1 MGYVKY
7 KDIPNRREPLAGRD
21 HIQHIET
28 NLSPLV
34 PDPGMVAV
42 GSANGVQQLPAAL
55 VSLAAQPVVTVRDR
69 FMAADGTALD
79 AHIPEIGQTWTA
91 YTTGKIQVQGGGA
104 TGPTTGGMSVAVQPA
119 VGKNVRVRARAVLS
133 TTGGVGVVV
142 RAVDSA
148 NFMFAWVDI
157 GAKALRI
164 YGVTEGTTTLLAT
177 TPATTL
183 AAGQTILMDV
193 TASGGFVQLTVPGH
207 GSIQWEAVHDGTGV
221 GLRMPAANAAM
232 RVVSFE
238 VEAITDPVVP
248 RLPSLTATNAPSA
261 LVLPTMYGDTQGT
274 HPDVIDF
281 GASGWQ
287 GYRYWMAWTP
297 HTDGNTAN
305 ENPSITV
312 SDDGTT
318 WTVPPGLTNPV
329 IPPSGTGGVY
339 NSDPDLTFVDGILY
353 MMYRVSNQA
362 GNPEALYVV
371 QSIDGVN
378 WSAPVEVLRGAGT
391 MIVSPAIVHR
401 DGVYHMWSIAS
412 ITPRWR
418 TEYRTAPSIYGPWS
432 APTECVMPMPDP
444 KIDMWHV
451 DVIDHRGRFVA
462 IFSSSDR
469 NQSGSGTNGKLF
481 YAESFDGKQWN
492 MAPTPF
498 LEQGTA
504 GQWDDDKLYRSSAVP
519 TSTGYDLYYSA
530 FGSDGDWRIGR
541 TQVTV
546 TP

>member
-1 MGYVKY
+1 VGYVKY

-104 TGPTTGGMSVAVQPA
+104 TGPTTGGMSVAV
-119 VGKNVRVRARAVLS
+119 LS

-207 GSIQWEAVHDGTGV
+207 GSIQ
-221 GLRMPAANAAM
+221 
-232 RVVSFE
+232 
-238 VEAITDPVVP
+238 
-248 RLPSLTATNAPSA
+248 
-261 LVLPTMYGDTQGT
+261 
-274 HPDVIDF
+274 
-281 GASGWQ
+281 
-287 GYRYWMAWTP
+287 
-297 HTDGNTAN
+297 
-305 ENPSITV
+305 
-312 SDDGTT
+312 
-318 WTVPPGLTNPV
+318 
-329 IPPSGTGGVY
+329 
-339 NSDPDLTFVDGILY
+339 
-353 MMYRVSNQA
+353 
-362 GNPEALYVV
+362 
-371 QSIDGVN
+371 
-378 WSAPVEVLRGAGT
+378 
-391 MIVSPAIVHR
+391 
-401 DGVYHMWSIAS
+401 
-412 ITPRWR
+412 
-418 TEYRTAPSIYGPWS
+418 
-432 APTECVMPMPDP
+432 
-444 KIDMWHV
+444 
-451 DVIDHRGRFVA
+451 
-462 IFSSSDR
+462 
-469 NQSGSGTNGKLF
+469 
-481 YAESFDGKQWN
+481 
-492 MAPTPF
+492 
-498 LEQGTA
+498 
-504 GQWDDDKLYRSSAVP
+504 
-519 TSTGYDLYYSA
+519 
-530 FGSDGDWRIGR
+530 
-541 TQVTV
+541 
-546 TP
+546 